1 MDCFSS
7 LTGIRTDKEP
17 YRAKSALSLL
27 EPRDLILNFDFECQY
42 FLEVFFRNE
51 PYGVPSHNDGRVPA
65 RAPAGSYSET
75 ARRFDVCVENSVPVA
90 SGAMARSGLGKG
102 LGALIGT
109 PAVATPKDGSDA
121 GERVHQIE
129 LTSIVPST
137 LQPRKDFARDV
148 LLELIES
155 IRQHGIIQ
163 PLIVRQVGTR
173 FELIAGER
181 RWRAAQELG
190 LATVPAIVRTANDLE
205 VLELSLIENLQRADL
220 NPIEEAQ
227 GYARLANEFG
237 MRQEDIALKVGR
249 SRAAVANALRLL
261 DLHPQ
266 VQIWLAQ
273 NLVSVGHA
281 KVLLALKAPEEQLL
295 AAETVLRRNAT
306 VRSTE
311 RMVARLLGIGRG
323 RRKPRRAAGDS
334 SATATAVE
342 DLQNRLQQHL
352 ATHVTIHH
360 GEKRGRIEI
369 EYLRNR
375 RSSADYYCSWPAGRR
390 VTRVMN
396 CRGVRRGGRQSKWI
410 KAFQKTDPAGAE
422 RDGRGANDRASE
434 SKYAKGPATC
444 GGLASHVISSS

>member
-1 MDCFSS
+1 M
-7 LTGIRTDKEP
+7 T
-17 YRAKSALSLL
+17 
-27 EPRDLILNFDFECQY
+27 
-42 FLEVFFRNE
+42 
-51 PYGVPSHNDGRVPA
+51 GRVPA
-65 RAPAGSYSET
+65 RLGACSDSGT
-75 ARRFDVCVENSVPVA
+75 ARRFAVCVENSVPVA
-90 SGAMARSGLGKG
+90 SRAMARSGLGKG

-109 PAVATPKDGSDA
+109 PAVASPRDGSDA
-121 GERVHQIE
+121 AERVHQIE

-220 NPIEEAQ
+220 NAIEEAQ

-323 RRKPRRAAGDS
+323 RRKTRRAAGDP

-360 GEKRGRIEI
+360 AEKRGRIEI
-369 EYLRNR
+369 EY
-375 RSSADYYCSWPAGRR
+375 YG
-390 VTRVMN
+390 
-396 CRGVRRGGRQSKWI
+396 
-410 KAFQKTDPAGAE
+410 TDDLQRIISVLGL
-422 RDGRGANDRASE
+422 SE
-434 SKYAKGPATC
+434 QE
-444 GGLASHVISSS
+444 

>member
-1 MDCFSS
+1 
-7 LTGIRTDKEP
+7 
-17 YRAKSALSLL
+17 
-27 EPRDLILNFDFECQY
+27 
-42 FLEVFFRNE
+42 
-51 PYGVPSHNDGRVPA
+51 
-65 RAPAGSYSET
+65 
-75 ARRFDVCVENSVPVA
+75 
-90 SGAMARSGLGKG
+90 MARSGLGKG

-109 PAVATPKDGSDA
+109 PAVASRADA
-121 GERVHQIE
+121 ESGERVHQIN
-129 LTSIVPST
+129 LLSIVPSA
-137 LQPRKDFARDV
+137 LQPRKDFAREA
-148 LLELIES
+148 LQELIDS

-163 PLIVRQVGTR
+163 PLIVRLAAASPSGGGQVGTR

-181 RWRAAQELG
+181 RWRAAQEAG
-190 LATVPAIVRTANDLE
+190 LTQVPVIIRSASDLE

-311 RMVARLLGIGRG
+311 RLVARLLGIGRS
-323 RRKPRRAAGDS
+323 RRKSRRVTSES
-334 SATATAVE
+334 SATGTAVE

-360 GEKRGRIEI
+360 GDKRGRIEI
-369 EYLRNR
+369 EYYGTDDLQRIVAALRLP
-375 RSSADYYCSWPAGRR
+375 PA
-390 VTRVMN
+390 
-396 CRGVRRGGRQSKWI
+396 
-410 KAFQKTDPAGAE
+410 
-422 RDGRGANDRASE
+422 E
-434 SKYAKGPATC
+434 S
-444 GGLASHVISSS
+444 